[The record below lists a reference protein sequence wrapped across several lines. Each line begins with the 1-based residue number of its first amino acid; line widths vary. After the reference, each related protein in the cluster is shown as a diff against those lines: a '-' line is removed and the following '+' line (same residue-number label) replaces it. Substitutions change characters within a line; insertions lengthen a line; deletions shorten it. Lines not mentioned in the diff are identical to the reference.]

1 MSFFKF
7 EVYVPIT
14 HSEKVKQA
22 LSNSGAGKL
31 GNYDSCMWTTNGIGQ
46 FRPIKG
52 SNPFIGKENILEK
65 VEEVKIE
72 CTVEKKYIKN
82 IIKEMKLNHPYE
94 TPSYQFWPVYID
106 ENFE

>member
-31 GNYDSCMWTTNGIGQ
+31 GNYDSCIWMTKGIGQ
-46 FRPIKG
+46 FRPLKG
-52 SNPFIGKENILEK
+52 SSPFIGQENKIET
-65 VEEVKIE
+65 VEEYKIE
-72 CTVEKKYIKN
+72 TFVEKKN
-82 IIKEMKLNHPYE
+82 ISKVIEAMKKSHPYE
-94 TPSYQFWPVYID
+94 VPSFQYWECYL
-106 ENFE
+106 E